1 MEGARAPD
9 GLEEVNAPAD
19 RLAAALS
26 DRYRIERELG
36 QGGMATVFL
45 AEDLKHD
52 RKVAIKVLHEDLG
65 ATLGPE
71 RFLAE
76 IKTTAK
82 LQHPH
87 ILTLLDSGSTAV
99 GDEKGG
105 LLYYV
110 MPYVDGESLRDR
122 LEREK
127 QLPIDD
133 AVRIAR
139 EIADALGL
147 AHSLGIV
154 HRDIKP
160 ENVLLQGGHAL
171 VADFGIALAVQSAGG
186 ARLTQ
191 TGLSLGTPQYMSPEQ
206 AMGEKSVDA
215 RADIY
220 ALGAVTYEMLVG
232 EPPFTGATVQAIV
245 AKVLSSEPEPPTTMR
260 KTIPHHVEDAVLTA
274 LAKLP
279 ADRFTDVK
287 AFGAALG
294 GSGTTIS
301 GARTQASRAAKST
314 RVIARSWVV
323 AGITL
328 GVFAGVALGYFVWNG
343 ARANGTAAVARSY
356 VVHPAAEALP
366 GGTTDFVLSPDGE
379 QMVYVGP
386 GEQAGTTQLWRKQQ
400 SELHATR
407 LAGTVGARAPFFSP
421 DGKQIA
427 FYARAGL
434 ITMSLA
440 GGAPTTLV
448 SGITGVA
455 GRGAW
460 LDDGR
465 IVFSERQ
472 TVEVIRADGG
482 GRELLVTSGQIAG
495 YNPVMMEALPNSRG
509 FVMQTCPT
517 QCPRATVQI
526 TDLKSR
532 ETRLLL
538 ADGRNPTW
546 LPTGHLAWITSEGKL
561 VAARLDLE
569 TLVLEEHAVVL
580 LEQVAAL
587 SLSRNGRMVYREG
600 AIGEAARLV
609 WVDRTGKETIVDT
622 SWVAHISTFSLAPN
636 GKRVAASI
644 VTGGRQNIW
653 IKEMP
658 SGPLSKF
665 TFGELNQF
673 RPVWSADATRLWFVS
688 GNETF
693 ALGEKNADGGGDARV
708 MSHPGHQV
716 VEAAASRDGQWLLM
730 RAGGTDTS
738 RALLAMRLGADT
750 TPRQINTK
758 PVPRVGF
765 AISPDSRHVAYLSV
779 ESGTPE
785 IYVSPFPD
793 IESGRWQVSIGTG
806 LEPQWSNDGTELFYV
821 SLKRE
826 FMAAKVMTRPT
837 FAVTSTQK
845 LFDIPGYVRDGGFH
859 TYEPSAD
866 GKRFLMMRQEVFPGE
881 MVAVDHWMS
890 EVRAKLTAKR

>member
-1 MEGARAPD
+1 LAEFFLVSA
-9 GLEEVNAPAD
+9 LHSPAD

-87 ILTLLDSGSTAV
+87 ILTLLDSGSTAI

-122 LEREK
+122 LDREK

-147 AHSLGIV
+147 AHSHGIV

-206 AMGEKSVDA
+206 AMGEKSVDV

-279 ADRFTDVK
+279 ADRFADVK

-294 GSGTTIS
+294 GSGAAIS
-301 GARTQASRAAKST
+301 GARAQSPRGPKARAAM
-314 RVIARSWVV
+314 ARGWVA
-323 AGITL
+323 AGTAL
-328 GVFAGVALGYFVWNG
+328 GVVAGVALGYYVWNG
-343 ARANGTAAVARSY
+343 TRANGSAATVARTY
-356 VVHPAAEALP
+356 VMQPSAEVLP

-386 GEQAGTTQLWRKQQ
+386 GEQAGATQLWRKQQ

-407 LAGTVGARAPFFSP
+407 LAGTIGARAPFFSP

-427 FYARAGL
+427 F
-434 ITMSLA
+434 
-440 GGAPTTLV
+440 
-448 SGITGVA
+448 
-455 GRGAW
+455 
-460 LDDGR
+460 
-465 IVFSERQ
+465 
-472 TVEVIRADGG
+472 
-482 GRELLVTSGQIAG
+482 
-495 YNPVMMEALPNSRG
+495 
-509 FVMQTCPT
+509 
-517 QCPRATVQI
+517 
-526 TDLKSR
+526 
-532 ETRLLL
+532 
-538 ADGRNPTW
+538 
-546 LPTGHLAWITSEGKL
+546 
-561 VAARLDLE
+561 
-569 TLVLEEHAVVL
+569 
-580 LEQVAAL
+580 
-587 SLSRNGRMVYREG
+587 
-600 AIGEAARLV
+600 
-609 WVDRTGKETIVDT
+609 
-622 SWVAHISTFSLAPN
+622 
-636 GKRVAASI
+636 
-644 VTGGRQNIW
+644 
-653 IKEMP
+653 
-658 SGPLSKF
+658 
-665 TFGELNQF
+665 
-673 RPVWSADATRLWFVS
+673 
-688 GNETF
+688 
-693 ALGEKNADGGGDARV
+693 
-708 MSHPGHQV
+708 
-716 VEAAASRDGQWLLM
+716 
-730 RAGGTDTS
+730 
-738 RALLAMRLGADT
+738 
-750 TPRQINTK
+750 
-758 PVPRVGF
+758 
-765 AISPDSRHVAYLSV
+765 
-779 ESGTPE
+779 
-785 IYVSPFPD
+785 
-793 IESGRWQVSIGTG
+793 
-806 LEPQWSNDGTELFYV
+806 
-821 SLKRE
+821 
-826 FMAAKVMTRPT
+826 
-837 FAVTSTQK
+837 
-845 LFDIPGYVRDGGFH
+845 
-859 TYEPSAD
+859 
-866 GKRFLMMRQEVFPGE
+866 
-881 MVAVDHWMS
+881 
-890 EVRAKLTAKR
+890 